1 MRIEISDE
9 AFVEF
14 ERKQVGIG
22 EIAIV
27 VALLFRAHRTR
38 LAARRIEQPR
48 LLIDGAAVLDDPN
61 LTARLDI
68 DRLAEE
74 VDGIEVFDVA
84 ARAKGR
90 PGPGNRD
97 VDFSAQIA
105 LLHGAGARADVAQDG
120 AQL

>member
-14 ERKQVGIG
+14 ERQQVGIG

-27 VALLFRAHRTR
+27 VRLLFRAHRTR

-48 LLIDGAAVLDDPN
+48 LLIDGPAVLDDPN

-68 DRLAEE
+68 DRLADEA
-74 VDGIEVFDVA
+74 DGIDVFDFA
-84 ARAKGR
+84 ARAKR
-90 PGPGNRD
+90 RAGPANRD
-97 VDFSAQIA
+97 VDISAQIA
-105 LLHGAGARADVAQDG
+105 LLHVAVP
-120 AQL
+120 